1 MVFISACEDCY
12 IRLHSDAF
20 SSLPSF
26 IPTLIVQSTPF
37 DIDSII
43 RVWFKP
49 RASIVL
55 ADLCAH
61 FPRAEDISGMAKFF
75 CFFQQ
80 KKAWRFTLN
89 HKGFSLGYDLVYC
102 QNKSRV
108 CLC

>member
-1 MVFISACEDCY
+1 MKTKQLVSSCLFLMVFISAC
-12 IRLHSDAF
+12 
-20 SSLPSF
+20 
-26 IPTLIVQSTPF
+26 
-37 DIDSII
+37 
-43 RVWFKP
+43 VWFKP